1 MDLGL
6 FLSISLKV
14 AGGLGLF
21 LLGMK
26 NMSEGM
32 QAVAGSRL
40 RRLINAVTN
49 NRFVACLV
57 GALVTCTIQSSS
69 VTTVML
75 VGFVNAGLMTLT
87 QAVGVILGA
96 DIGTTITAWFF
107 VLPVAKA
114 GLPMLGIA
122 AFFYLFRDDAPD
134 GGVYDSGGGDHRRI
148 VGGLDCLLGG
158 GG

>member
-96 DIGTTITAWFF
+96 DIGTLRNWQLI
-107 VLPVAKA
+107 
-114 GLPMLGIA
+114 
-122 AFFYLFRDDAPD
+122 DDALCI
-134 GGVYDSGGGDHRRI
+134 SN
-148 VGGLDCLLGG
+148 
-158 GG
+158 